1 MSKAIIASSLALTL
15 TFLAPVAQA
24 ESFFVTLLR
33 GANWQAP
40 KCKAPE
46 VLTQV
51 KDRAG
56 NIRFLCQAPKSSK

>member
-1 MSKAIIASSLALTL
+1 MSKAIIASSIALTL
-15 TFLAPVAQA
+15 TFVVPAQA

-56 NIRFLCQAPKSSK
+56 NIRFLCQAPKSAK